1 MPTDGDILQFVE
13 APPLPESPAAK
24 RQPWRVLVVDDDP
37 DVHDTTRLALDG
49 VTILDRPLL
58 LLHAFTAATAI
69 ELLRKDR
76 AVAVVLLDVVMETP
90 TAGLAIIAKI
100 REELGLHDTRI
111 ILRTGQPG
119 YAPEL
124 ETVRRY
130 DINDYHNKGELTR
143 DRLYVA
149 LSTALRAYDQLAR
162 VAALSA
168 RLENQAY
175 FDALVE
181 LPNRNAFIEAIDRR
195 VAASGSQDNVL
206 ALIDIDEF
214 AEINDMF
221 GHGYA
226 DRLLAAIARRIE
238 RSMGH
243 EEGSVLLA
251 RVGTDTFGVF
261 GHADLLSPPLLQAI
275 FAASF
280 ALDDSEHTVSVAVG
294 LVRLAEIP
302 DGGAADRLKDA
313 SLALKRAKASGHGQS
328 AWFTP
333 AIGHETRERTRLLHA
348 LRRAYDHEHLFPVYQ
363 PQFCLAT
370 GRIVGF
376 EALMRWKN
384 EAGDFVTPDSF
395 IPVAENSGLIVSL
408 GAWMLHMAL
417 CAACEL
423 RRAGLADFRM
433 AVNVS
438 VVQFRHRDFLAMLDT
453 ALEATGAKPDEL
465 ELEITESVAM
475 MGGGAIAEVFAALKA
490 RGVGLA
496 IDDFGTG
503 FSSLSYLD
511 QLPADRIK
519 IDRAFVQSLDCGERG
534 GRIAE
539 MVIPLGRSLGM
550 QVIAE
555 GVETAR
561 QAECLRALGCDEAQG
576 YLFARPMPLPDLLQW
591 VRAYQAATP

>member
-1 MPTDGDILQFVE
+1 MADSDILEFAEV
-13 APPLPESPAAK
+13 PLLPDVPTAAK
-24 RQPWRVLVVDDDP
+24 QPWRVLVVDDDS

-76 AVAVVLLDVVMETP
+76 AVAVILLDVVMETP
-90 TAGLAIIAKI
+90 TAGLEIIAQI
-100 REELGLHDTRI
+100 RAEPGLHNTRI

-119 YAPEL
+119 YAPEI
-124 ETVRRY
+124 ETVRRF

-149 LSTALRAYDQLAR
+149 LSSAIRAYDQLTR
-162 VAALSA
+162 VAALTE
-168 RLENQAY
+168 RLRDQAY

-195 VAASGSQDNVL
+195 IADNDHQDNVL

-221 GHGYA
+221 GHNYA
-226 DRLLAAIARRIE
+226 DRLLTAIARRIE
-238 RSMGH
+238 RSMDSADG
-243 EEGSVLLA
+243 GVLIA

-261 GHADLLSPPLLQAI
+261 GHADLLLPQLLQAI
-275 FAASF
+275 FATPF
-280 ALDDSEHTVSVAVG
+280 ALDNSEHTVSVAVG
-294 LVRLAEIP
+294 LVRLAEIS
-302 DGGAADRLKDA
+302 DGGSADRLKDA

-328 AWFTP
+328 TWFTP

-363 PQFCLAT
+363 PLFCLAT

-384 EAGDFVTPDSF
+384 EAGDYVTPDSF

-423 RRAGLADFRM
+423 RKAGLADFRM

-438 VVQFRHRDFLAMLDT
+438 VVQFRHRDFLAMLDA
-453 ALEATGAKPDEL
+453 ALQATGAKPQEL

-475 MGGGAIAEVFAALKA
+475 MGGSAIADILSALKA

-511 QLPADRIK
+511 QLPVDRIK
-519 IDRAFVQSLDCGERG
+519 IDRSFVQSIDCGERG

-555 GVETAR
+555 GVETAQ
-561 QAECLRALGCDEAQG
+561 QAERLRALGCDEAQG

-591 VRAYQAATP
+591 VQTYKAATP

>member
-1 MPTDGDILQFVE
+1 M
-13 APPLPESPAAK
+13 
-24 RQPWRVLVVDDDP
+24 LVVDDDP

-58 LLHAFTAATAI
+58 LLHAFTAATAV

-90 TAGLAIIAKI
+90 TAGLTIIAKI

-119 YAPEL
+119 YAPEH

-162 VAALSA
+162 VAALSE

-175 FDALVE
+175 FDALVD

-238 RSMGH
+238 HSMDH
-243 EEGSVLLA
+243 EEGSVLIA

-261 GHADLLSPPLLQAI
+261 GRADLLSPRLLQAI
-275 FAASF
+275 FAAPF

-376 EALMRWKN
+376 EAL
-384 EAGDFVTPDSF
+384 
-395 IPVAENSGLIVSL
+395 
-408 GAWMLHMAL
+408 
-417 CAACEL
+417 
-423 RRAGLADFRM
+423 
-433 AVNVS
+433 
-438 VVQFRHRDFLAMLDT
+438 
-453 ALEATGAKPDEL
+453 
-465 ELEITESVAM
+465 
-475 MGGGAIAEVFAALKA
+475 
-490 RGVGLA
+490 
-496 IDDFGTG
+496 
-503 FSSLSYLD
+503 
-511 QLPADRIK
+511 
-519 IDRAFVQSLDCGERG
+519 
-534 GRIAE
+534 
-539 MVIPLGRSLGM
+539 
-550 QVIAE
+550 
-555 GVETAR
+555 
-561 QAECLRALGCDEAQG
+561 
-576 YLFARPMPLPDLLQW
+576 
-591 VRAYQAATP
+591 

>member
-1 MPTDGDILQFVE
+1 MSSDNDVLQFDE
-13 APPLPESPAAK
+13 TPPLHGAPVAA
-24 RQPWRVLVVDDDP
+24 RQPWRVLIVDDDP
-37 DVHDTTRLALDG
+37 DVHDTTQLALEG

-76 AVAVVLLDVVMETP
+76 AVAAILLDVVMETP
-90 TAGLAIIAKI
+90 TAGLDIIARI
-100 REELGLHDTRI
+100 RAELGLHDTRI

-143 DRLYVA
+143 NRLYVA
-149 LSTALRAYDQLAR
+149 LLTALRAYDQLTR
-162 VAALSA
+162 VATLTE
-168 RLENQAY
+168 RLRDQAY

-195 VAASGSQDNVL
+195 IADNDHPDNVL

-221 GHGYA
+221 GHNYA
-226 DRLLAAIARRIE
+226 DRLLAAVARRIE
-238 RSMGH
+238 RSMDSADG
-243 EEGSVLLA
+243 GVLIA

-261 GHADLLSPPLLQAI
+261 GHADLLSPLMLQAI
-275 FAASF
+275 FAAPF
-280 ALDDSEHTVSVAVG
+280 AQDDSEHTVSVAVG

-328 AWFTP
+328 AWFPP

-363 PQFCLAT
+363 PLFCLAT

-384 EAGDFVTPDSF
+384 EAGDYVTPDSF

-423 RRAGLADFRM
+423 RKTGLADFRM

-453 ALEATGAKPDEL
+453 ALEATGARPDEL

-475 MGGGAIAEVFAALKA
+475 MGGGAMAETFAALKA

-503 FSSLSYLD
+503 FSSLAYLD

-519 IDRAFVQSLDCGERG
+519 IDRSFVQSLDCGATG
-534 GRIAE
+534 ARIAE

-576 YLFARPMPLPDLLQW
+576 YLFARPMALPDLLEW
-591 VRAYQAATP
+591 VRARQDAAQ